1 MKMYKILFLN
11 SMIMGTL
18 ITISAYSWLSM
29 WMGLE
34 INLLSIIPLMNKHK
48 NIYPSESAMKYFIT
62 QTMVSSIML
71 FSIILMSN
79 KSEFI
84 PLNLEFSLILM
95 LNSAILTKM
104 GAAPFHFWFPEVME
118 GLNWI
123 NCFLILTWQKI
134 APMIIFMYNCNM
146 MSFTTWIIIIS
157 SVIGSIMGL
166 NQISLR
172 KILTYSSINHIS
184 WMLASMLNSQMIWII
199 YFLIYSIISLNIVM
213 IFFLW
218 NIFFI
223 NQLINLINYNLLIKL
238 TFNLNFL
245 SLGGLP
251 PFLGFF
257 PKWMTIYTLNSNNFF
272 MISLILII
280 FTLITLFYYLRIT
293 FSSFLILNEEFLK
306 PLSIYMNNFILMFF
320 NFISLFGLLICTQI
334 FSFY

>member
-18 ITISAYSWLSM
+18 ITISAYSWMSM

-34 INLLSIIPLMNKHK
+34 INLLSIIPLLNKHK

-62 QTMVSSIML
+62 QTMAS
-71 FSIILMSN
+71 SIILFSVIMMSN
-79 KSEFI
+79 KFEFI
-84 PLNLEFSLILM
+84 PQNLNFSLLLM
-95 LNSAILTKM
+95 MNSAILTKM

-118 GLNWI
+118 GLNWF

-134 APMIIFMYNCNM
+134 APMIIYMYNCNM
-146 MSFTTWIIIIS
+146 MNFTSWIIIIS
-157 SVIGSIMGL
+157 SVIGSIMGF

-184 WMLASMLNSQMIWII
+184 WMLASMLNSQIIWLI
-199 YFLIYSIISLNIVM
+199 YFLIYSIISFNIII
-213 IFFLW
+213 IFHKW
-218 NIFFI
+218 NIFYI
-223 NQLINLINYNLLIKL
+223 NQLINIMNYNMMIKL

-251 PFLGFF
+251 PFLGFL
-257 PKWMTIYTLNSNNFF
+257 PKWMTIHNLISNNFF
-272 MISLILII
+272 LLSLIMII
-280 FTLITLFYYLRIT
+280 FTLLTLFYYLRIT
-293 FSSFLILNEEFLK
+293 FSSILILNKEYTKNF
-306 PLSIYMNNFILMFF
+306 SIHMNNFIILFS
-320 NFISLFGLLICTQI
+320 NIISLSGLLVCTQI

>member
-18 ITISAYSWLSM
+18 ITISAYSWMSM

-34 INLLSIIPLMNKHK
+34 INLLSIIPLLNKHK

-62 QTMVSSIML
+62 QTMASSIIL
-71 FSIILMSN
+71 FSIIMMSN
-79 KSEFI
+79 KFEFI
-84 PLNLEFSLILM
+84 PQNLNFSLLLM
-95 LNSAILTKM
+95 MNSAILTKM

-118 GLNWI
+118 GLNWF

-134 APMIIFMYNCNM
+134 APMIIYMYNCNM
-146 MSFTTWIIIIS
+146 MNFTSWIIIIS
-157 SVIGSIMGL
+157 SMIGSIMGF

-184 WMLASMLNSQMIWII
+184 WMLASMLNSQIIWSI
-199 YFLIYSIISLNIVM
+199 YFLIYSIISFNIII
-213 IFFLW
+213 IFHKW
-218 NIFFI
+218 NIFYI
-223 NQLINLINYNLLIKL
+223 NQLINIMNYDMMIKL

-251 PFLGFF
+251 PFLGFL
-257 PKWMTIYTLNSNNFF
+257 PKWMTVQNLISNNFF
-272 MISLILII
+272 LLSLIMII
-280 FTLITLFYYLRIT
+280 FTLLTLFYYLRIS
-293 FSSFLILNEEFLK
+293 FSSILILNKEHTKIFDIRL
-306 PLSIYMNNFILMFF
+306 NNFIILSS
-320 NFISLFGLLICTQI
+320 NIITLSGLLICTQI